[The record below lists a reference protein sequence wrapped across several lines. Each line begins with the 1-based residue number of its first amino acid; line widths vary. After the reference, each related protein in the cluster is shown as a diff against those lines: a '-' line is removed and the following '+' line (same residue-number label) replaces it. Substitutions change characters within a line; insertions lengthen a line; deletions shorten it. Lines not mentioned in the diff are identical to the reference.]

1 LYSFTRGKDTLA
13 DIVNVCGRLSASSE
27 GVIRRSEVATL
38 FGWTYISLGLI
49 SNSTS
54 FIWLPKS
61 ETRIGRNEVEFSRN
75 YTFSS
80 SPALTC
86 TDVGSVEMRI

>member
-1 LYSFTRGKDTLA
+1 MYVDA
-13 DIVNVCGRLSASSE
+13 ASSE

-38 FGWTYISLGLI
+38 FRWTYISLGLI

-61 ETRIGRNEVEFSRN
+61 ETRVGRNEVEFSRN
-75 YTFSS
+75 CT
-80 SPALTC
+80 PALSC